1 MAADEDAPPKHLPT
15 DAFTRR
21 QVRQDM
27 GGVPPKR
34 VTELLAEFE
43 PLVEREARRYAR
55 RTRQYAWY
63 GLEDYL
69 SVGQIAVIEA
79 FVSYRAESGALLKT
93 WVTKLVKWRLA
104 AAAARVQDP
113 LDLQA
118 AIQSA
123 LRAADTGRGTQAQ
136 VSAAFRRA
144 AAHAHELVVYH
155 EDPCGS
161 GHERNVVHAD
171 VVASPDPSPEVL
183 CMAKQDAERV
193 QDSLRGLEVRQQAII
208 SSEMQGGS
216 LPGLAGELGVSR
228 ARLYQQRGVAHHR
241 LRRILSTG
249 TAG

>member
-1 MAADEDAPPKHLPT
+1 MAAEEDAPPKPEI

-27 GGVPPKR
+27 GSVPPKR
-34 VTELLAEFE
+34 AFELLAEFE
-43 PLVEREARRYAR
+43 PLVARESRRYAR
-55 RTRQYAWY
+55 RTRQCPWF
-63 GLEDYL
+63 GVEDYL

-79 FVSYRAESGALLKT
+79 FVLYRAENGTTLKT
-93 WVTKLVKWRLA
+93 WVTKVVKWRLSA
-104 AAAARVQDP
+104 AASRVQDP

-123 LRAADTGRGTQAQ
+123 VRAVESGRGTQAQ
-136 VSAAFRRA
+136 VSAAYRRA
-144 AAHAHELVVYH
+144 EAHAHELVTYH
-155 EDPCGS
+155 EDPA
-161 GHERNVVHAD
+161 NVGYDAPFGYNT
-171 VVASPDPSPEVL
+171 VASPEPSPEVL

-208 SSEMQGGS
+208 ASEMQGAS

-241 LRRILSTG
+241 LRRLLSGSATG
-249 TAG
+249 

>member
-1 MAADEDAPPKHLPT
+1 MAADEDAPPREV
-15 DAFTRR
+15 DAFTRQ

-34 VTELLAEFE
+34 VVELLAEFE
-43 PLVEREARRYAR
+43 PLVTREAHRCAR
-55 RTRQYAWY
+55 RTRQYPWY
-63 GLEDYL
+63 GIEDYL

-79 FVSYRAESGALLKT
+79 FVSYRAESGAALKT

-104 AAAARVQDP
+104 AAVSRVHDP

-144 AAHAHELVVYH
+144 EAHAHELVVYH
-155 EDPCGS
+155 EDAGGS
-161 GHERNVVHAD
+161 GNERNCTHID
-171 VVASPDPSPEVL
+171 VVASPEPSPEVL

-193 QDSLRGLEVRQQAII
+193 QESMRGLEVRQQAII
-208 SSEMQGGS
+208 ASEMQGAS

-241 LRRILSTG
+241 LRRILSAGPTG
-249 TAG
+249 